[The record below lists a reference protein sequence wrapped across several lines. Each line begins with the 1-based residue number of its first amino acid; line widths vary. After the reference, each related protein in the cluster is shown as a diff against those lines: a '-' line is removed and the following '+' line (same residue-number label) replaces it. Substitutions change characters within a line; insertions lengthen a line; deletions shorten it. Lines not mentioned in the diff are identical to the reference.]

1 MLKVTSV
8 NSRAPWTIKVEGQL
22 FTPWV
27 PELQSVWKQA
37 QQAALGK
44 TIVVD
49 LSGMTSIDSNGEA
62 ALMTMVRQGARLT
75 ARGVYNEH
83 LAKELTREALEADA
97 AHGTA
102 EERKP

>member
-1 MLKVTSV
+1 M
-8 NSRAPWTIKVEGQL
+8 
-22 FTPWV
+22 

-83 LAKELTREALEADA
+83 LAKELTSEALEEGRCFQRPGAPKADV
-97 AHGTA
+97 GT
-102 EERKP
+102 

>member
-8 NSRAPWTIKVEGQL
+8 HCEAPWTIKVEGQL
-22 FTPWV
+22 FTAWI

-37 QQAALGK
+37 QQSVLGK

-49 LSGMTSIDSNGEA
+49 LSGMTSIDSNGEG
-62 ALMTMVRQGARLT
+62 ALITMVRQGARLT

-83 LAKELTREALEADA
+83 LAKELTREALEAD
-97 AHGTA
+97 TA
-102 EERKP
+102 PSIAWRKV